1 MLTAEGMRPVEL
13 VVSVGGN
20 TLRLFVFVSKD
31 WTIDDIKKAYGAINP
46 KAVIDVVNR
55 EIQLD
60 LLVDNNV

>member
-1 MLTAEGMRPVEL
+1 MLTVKCMRPVEL
-13 VVSVGGN
+13 IVSIGGN
-20 TLRLFVFVSKD
+20 TLRVFVFADKD
-31 WTIDDIKKAYGAINP
+31 WTIDDIKKAYSVINP